1 MIDKLIKKLCE
12 EADNM
17 SISLSVEDKKG
28 HIDLNNQEIII
39 NPTFIEEKADIFIT
53 EMVYF
58 HYRQINTTRSR
69 EEEIESLLRNED
81 NRDYIIKYLD
91 KRDIK

>member
-1 MIDKLIKKLCE
+1 MIDKLIKQLCK

-17 SISLSVEDKKG
+17 GISLSVEDKKG

-69 EEEIESLLRNED
+69 EKEIESLLRNED